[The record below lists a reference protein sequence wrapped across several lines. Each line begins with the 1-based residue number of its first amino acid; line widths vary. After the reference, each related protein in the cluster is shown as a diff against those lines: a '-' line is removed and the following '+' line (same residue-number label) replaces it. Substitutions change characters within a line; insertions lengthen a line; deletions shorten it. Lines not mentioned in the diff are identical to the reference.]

1 MTDNRTEL
9 LRVRLTKAEH
19 DALAEK
25 AAAAGYDHSTFVR
38 VSCGLQ
44 AAPSR
49 QDPRPAGAAAWEQV
63 SRIINNLQQV
73 ARVALEVDRP
83 PLLEAATWF
92 DEHLARAMRE
102 GAELSGI
109 NLRSLKGHG
118 RQLNTLA
125 AEANAKRTATS
136 DTAQA
141 AHDIAAEAADI
152 IKPALIALGWIQP
165 EQNEG

>member
-1 MTDNRTEL
+1 MTNRTEL

-44 AAPSR
+44 AAPTR

-63 SRIINNLQQV
+63 SRIINNLQQI

-83 PLLEAATWF
+83 PLVEAAAWL
-92 DEHLARAMRE
+92 DGHLARALRE
-102 GAELSGI
+102 GADLAGI
-109 NLRSLKGHG
+109 DLRALKAHG
-118 RQLNTLA
+118 RKLNAIA
-125 AEANAKRTATS
+125 AEANAKRAAS
-136 DTAQA
+136 GETAQA
-141 AHDIAAEAADI
+141 AYDLAAEVADLI
-152 IKPALIALGWIQP
+152 RPALAALGWINP
-165 EQNEG
+165 EQAEG